1 MTRVEMTQRES
12 EKTDGERSRHSTPVN
27 IDDRSTM
34 QFSSPFSITLIRLI
48 RLCLYLCVFIHARLY
63 TRLTSA
69 NGCILIEPP
78 QWASSEFPKFG
89 SRFHRTRIRLRKHV
103 LDQKDSF
110 PKLCR
115 GQRRRFSKLE
125 YHNLHCRSGR
135 YISTLRICHDRR
147 VIFDRSGMECPL
159 NAEIKFAAR
168 NGPFLLGTK
177 RPSLRSC

>member
-135 YISTLRICHDRR
+135 YITSGRIT
-147 VIFDRSGMECPL
+147 S
-159 NAEIKFAAR
+159 
-168 NGPFLLGTK
+168 GTK
-177 RPSLRSC
+177 FHFASRYATRYRTHAANLP